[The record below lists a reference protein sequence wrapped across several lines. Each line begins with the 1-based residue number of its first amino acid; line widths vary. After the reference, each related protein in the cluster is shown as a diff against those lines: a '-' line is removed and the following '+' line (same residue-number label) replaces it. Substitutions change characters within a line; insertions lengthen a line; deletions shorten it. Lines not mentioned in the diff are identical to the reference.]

1 MTDEVDTAYSM
12 VKVLYY
18 LIIVVIYWILQA
30 QYNGLNESQIDL
42 YGRLI
47 HYFVVRAVQ
56 FNIYKFCLK

>member
-42 YGRLI
+42 YGRLN
-47 HYFVVRAVQ
+47 HCFVVRAVQ